1 MIGLLFALSLVPVP
15 DTAVIGSGVAIEE
28 AVRSTLQSSAHQ
40 PRQAVEAGAERY
52 TVQVFAGRR
61 QEANLVYVHLT
72 DSIGATLPVAI
83 HFDEPQFKVFVGIFG
98 SRLEA
103 EYALRKWRSRYPTA
117 FAVQAPNQRFKKG
130 SSVR

>member
-1 MIGLLFALSLVPVP
+1 
-15 DTAVIGSGVAIEE
+15 
-28 AVRSTLQSSAHQ
+28 
-40 PRQAVEAGAERY
+40 VEAGAERY

-72 DSIGATLPVAI
+72 DSIGGTLPVAI